1 MHYILRETVTSLYR
15 SPILTV
21 LSISMISLALYIL
34 GLFAL
39 GTYNFYLVLNDM
51 EERIQIVA
59 YLRDAA
65 TVEDI
70 SDLRDIL
77 NTLPEVSA
85 TQLVTKEEALAKA
98 NNELPEFREIFS
110 ELRNNPLPA
119 SLEIQLVAESRTPEG
134 TNNVVSH
141 IESHP
146 IVEGIEYGQ
155 EWVSTFF
162 ALSRIA
168 GAATLLFGVAFSIA
182 ASLIIG
188 TAVKINVVA
197 RKKEIEIMQLVGA
210 QGRFIMYPFLLEG
223 ALTGIIGGAGGVILT
238 YLTGQVMSRYV
249 FSVNWLPFTWVLI
262 GMISTLGLGIVTSI
276 FSVRRQLQKL

>member
-59 YLRDAA
+59 YLRDVA

-77 NTLPEVSA
+77 DTLPEVSA

-262 GMISTLGLGIVTSI
+262 GMTATLGLGIVTSI

>member
-59 YLRDAA
+59 YLRDVA

-262 GMISTLGLGIVTSI
+262 GIISTLGLGIVTSI

>member
-59 YLRDAA
+59 YLRDVA

-77 NTLPEVSA
+77 DTLPEVSA

-210 QGRFIMYPFLLEG
+210 QSRFIMYPFLLEG

-262 GMISTLGLGIVTSI
+262 GMTATLGLGIVTSI

>member
-59 YLRDAA
+59 YLRDVA

-249 FSVNWLPFTWVLI
+249 FSVNWLPITWVLI